1 MTDLEK
7 HIKELLELRNQNK
20 IDPFNFSLLKYAS
33 WESSLRARMQEQT
46 DYVTPKIVE
55 IICQVLKENI
65 DEDDL
70 KKIASLQL
78 ELTKK
83 YEDKLLEMDH
93 EINTKVEE
101 YLGFYNEALERII
114 EDKKS
119 ENEDEDEIDYDKIN

>member
-55 IICQVLKENI
+55 IICEILKENV